1 MTKYKHNERIPFT
14 DDLMFSMVM
23 RDENIC
29 RRLLERI
36 LPNEEFGEIRIEN
49 PEGGLYVETQK
60 SIKFPLG
67 AHGVRL
73 DAFIK
78 SGNVWAEIELQTY
91 AGEHIAKRSRYYQAN
106 MDLDF
111 LNEGHRYRELPR
123 SYVIFICTYDYIGA
137 DLPVYFFEKF
147 DRQNNLQFGDEA
159 YSIILNTA
167 CSPEKV
173 PQNLKALF
181 EYINDPAKGS
191 ESDDALVEDIDR
203 QVSKFNTDEWR
214 RRHMTLQ
221 ELMDRNYEQGL
232 EFGRSE
238 GLEQGRAE
246 GEAAGLERGRNE
258 GRAAAIMDLAR
269 SMKAKGLDA
278 AAIAEITGLSAVEI
292 EGL

>member
-1 MTKYKHNERIPFT
+1 MTKYKQNERIPFT
-14 DDLMFSMVM
+14 DDLMFSLVV

-29 RRLLERI
+29 RQLLERI
-36 LPNEEFGEIRIEN
+36 LPDEKFGEIRIE
-49 PEGGLYVETQK
+49 GTDDDLYVETQK

-91 AGEHIAKRSRYYQAN
+91 TGDHIAKRSRYYQAN

-111 LNEGHRYRELPR
+111 LNEGHKYRELPR

-147 DRQNNLQFGDEA
+147 DRQNCLQFGDEA

-173 PQNLKALF
+173 PKHLKALF
-181 EYINDPAKGS
+181 EYINDPTKGS
-191 ESDDALVEDIDR
+191 GDEVVEDIDR
-203 QVSKFNTDEWR
+203 QVSRFNTDEWR

-232 EFGRSE
+232 E
-238 GLEQGRAE
+238 QGRAE
-246 GEAAGLERGRNE
+246 GEAAGMVKGELE
-258 GRAAAIMDLAR
+258 AARKLAR
-269 SMKAKGLDA
+269 AMKANGEPVERISKY
-278 AAIAEITGLSAVEI
+278 TGISSEEI
-292 EGL
+292 EKL

>member
-1 MTKYKHNERIPFT
+1 MTKYKKNERIPFT
-14 DDLMFSMVM
+14 DDLMFSLVV

-29 RRLLERI
+29 RQLLERI
-36 LPNEEFGEIRIEN
+36 LPDEKFGEIRIEN
-49 PEGGLYVETQK
+49 ADDDLYVETQR

-91 AGEHIAKRSRYYQAN
+91 TGDHIAKRSRYYQAN

-111 LNEGHRYRELPR
+111 LNEGHEYRELPR

-137 DLPVYFFEKF
+137 DLPVYHFEKF
-147 DRQNNLQFGDEA
+147 DRQNCLQFGDEA

-173 PQNLKALF
+173 PQPLKALF
-181 EYINDPAKGS
+181 EYINDPTKGS
-191 ESDDALVEDIDR
+191 GDALVDDIDR
-203 QVSKFNTDEWR
+203 QVSRFNTDEWR

-232 EFGRSE
+232 EK
-238 GLEQGRAE
+238 GLEKGRAE
-246 GEAAGLERGRNE
+246 GESFGKEQMRFE
-258 GRAAAIMDLAR
+258 MAR
-269 SMKAKGLDA
+269 SMKEDGEDAERIAKY
-278 AAIAEITGLSAVEI
+278 TGLPI
-292 EGL
+292 DKIKKL

>member
-1 MTKYKHNERIPFT
+1 MTKYKKNERIPFT
-14 DDLMFSMVM
+14 DDLMFSLVV

-29 RRLLERI
+29 RQLLERI
-36 LPNEEFGEIRIEN
+36 LPDEKFGEIRIEN
-49 PEGGLYVETQK
+49 ADDDLYVETQK

-91 AGEHIAKRSRYYQAN
+91 TGDHIAKRSRYYQAN

-111 LNEGHRYRELPR
+111 LNEGHKYRELPR

-137 DLPVYFFEKF
+137 DLPVYYFEKF
-147 DRQNNLQFGDEA
+147 DRQNFLQFGDEA

-173 PQNLKALF
+173 PEPLKALF
-181 EYINDPAKGS
+181 EYINDPTKGFG
-191 ESDDALVEDIDR
+191 DALVDDIDR
-203 QVSKFNTDEWR
+203 QVSRFNTDEWR

-232 EFGRSE
+232 E
-238 GLEQGRAE
+238 QGRAE
-246 GEAAGLERGRNE
+246 GESFGKEQMRFE
-258 GRAAAIMDLAR
+258 MAR
-269 SMKAKGLDA
+269 SMKEDGEDAERIAKY
-278 AAIAEITGLSAVEI
+278 TGLPTDEI
-292 EGL
+292 KKL

>member
-1 MTKYKHNERIPFT
+1 MRKYKQNERIPFT
-14 DDLMFSMVM
+14 DDLMFSLVV

-29 RRLLERI
+29 RQLLERI
-36 LPNEEFGEIRIEN
+36 LPDEQFGEIRIEN
-49 PEGGLYVETQK
+49 AEDGLYVETQK

-78 SGNVWAEIELQTY
+78 TGNVWAEIELQTY
-91 AGEHIAKRSRYYQAN
+91 TGDHIAKRSRYYQAN

-111 LNEGHRYRELPR
+111 LNEGHKYRELPR

-147 DRQNNLQFGDEA
+147 DRQNCLQFGDEA

-167 CSPEKV
+167 CSSEKV
-173 PQNLKALF
+173 PQPLKALF
-181 EYINDPAKGS
+181 EYINDPTKCSG
-191 ESDDALVEDIDR
+191 DALVEDIDR
-203 QVSKFNTDEWR
+203 QVSRFNTDEWR

-232 EFGRSE
+232 E
-238 GLEQGRAE
+238 QGRAE
-246 GEAAGLERGRNE
+246 GESIGKEQMRFE
-258 GRAAAIMDLAR
+258 MAR
-269 SMKAKGLDA
+269 SMKEDGEDAERIAKY
-278 AAIAEITGLSAVEI
+278 TGLPIVEI
-292 EGL
+292 KKL

>member
-1 MTKYKHNERIPFT
+1 MTKYKQNERIPFT
-14 DDLMFSMVM
+14 DDLMFSLVV

-29 RRLLERI
+29 RQLLERI
-36 LPNEEFGEIRIEN
+36 LPDEKFGEIRIE
-49 PEGGLYVETQK
+49 GTDDDLYVETQK
-60 SIKFPLG
+60 SIKFLLG

-91 AGEHIAKRSRYYQAN
+91 TGDHIAKRSRYYQAN

-111 LNEGHRYRELPR
+111 LNEGHKYRELPR

-147 DRQNNLQFGDEA
+147 DRQNCLQFSDEA
-159 YSIILNTA
+159 YSIVLNTA

-173 PQNLKALF
+173 PKPLKALF
-181 EYINDPAKGS
+181 EYINDPTKGS
-191 ESDDALVEDIDR
+191 GDELVEDIDR
-203 QVSKFNTDEWR
+203 QVSRFNTDEWR

-232 EFGRSE
+232 E
-238 GLEQGRAE
+238 QGRAE
-246 GEAAGLERGRNE
+246 GEAAGMVKGELE
-258 GRAAAIMDLAR
+258 AARKLAR
-269 SMKAKGLDA
+269 AMKADGEPVERISKY
-278 AAIAEITGLSAVEI
+278 TGISSEEI
-292 EGL
+292 EKL